1 MIRPLS
7 WKDGALMLL
16 DQRKLPK
23 DEIWM
28 RLETVE
34 EVAKAIRD
42 MVVRG
47 APAIGLTA
55 AYSMVLAVPQQS
67 GTHSASG
74 DGDSAVL
81 DIETQG
87 VMNELLD
94 AARKLEA
101 SRPTAVNLSWATRR
115 QLRVAADAASEGED
129 IREALLREA
138 RRMHEDDVAGNR
150 RMGKYGAGFLVE
162 GDRVLTH
169 CNAGALATGGY
180 GTALGVI
187 RAAFESGLNI
197 VAYATETRPY
207 LQGARLTTWEL
218 VRDGIPVRLLVD
230 GAAGFLMARGEIDA
244 VVTGADRIASNGD
257 VANKI
262 GTYQLALAAKAND
275 IPFYVAAPIS
285 TLDLE
290 IPDGEGIAIEMRDGE
305 EITHYRGE
313 QVVPD
318 MVEAVNY
325 AFDVTPAHL
334 ITAIITERGVVR
346 APYTRGILRLIEG
359 DVHNA

>member
-1 MIRPLS
+1 MTPLR
-7 WKDGALMLL
+7 WEDGGLMLL

-23 DEIWM
+23 EETWM

-34 EVAKAIRD
+34 EAARAIRD

-55 AYSMVLAVPQQS
+55 AYAMALSVPEGA
-67 GTHSASG
+67 GTEPDSG
-74 DGDSAVL
+74 DELSGVL
-81 DIETQG
+81 DRETQQ
-87 VMNELLD
+87 VMNDLFE
-94 AARKLEA
+94 AARILEA
-101 SRPTAVNLSWATRR
+101 SRPTAANLFWATRR
-115 QLRVAADAASEGED
+115 QLRVASDVAAEGGD
-129 IREALLREA
+129 IRRGLLREA
-138 RRMHEDDVAGNR
+138 LRMHEDDVEGNR
-150 RMGKYGAGFLVE
+150 HMGKYGAALLHE

-197 VAYATETRPY
+197 AAYATETRPY

-230 GAAGFLMARGEIDA
+230 SAAGFLMAQGEIDV

-262 GTYQLALAAKAND
+262 GTYQLALAARAND

-285 TLDLE
+285 TLDFE
-290 IPDGEGIAIEMRDGE
+290 IPDGEGIEIEARDGE

-313 QVVPD
+313 RVVPE

-325 AFDVTPAHL
+325 AFDVTPADL

-346 APYTRGILRLIEG
+346 PPFARGLSQLIEG
-359 DVHNA
+359 DVHDA